1 MNIIKDYSGQ
11 SDAELLYRA
20 YELSLHT
27 KFNYL
32 LNSIS
37 IIELRMAYAIATTR
51 NMQELKK
58 IIQPYI
64 IKKN

>member
-27 KFNYL
+27 EFNYL

-37 IIELRMAYAIATTR
+37 IIELRTATTK